1 MSSTDA
7 DRVASGPLAAGSVP
21 KEVTWDGL
29 DKRKFFVVGAG
40 MFSCVTCMLYPLT
53 VIKTRQMVD
62 GSAVGSRP
70 PPAMSIVKDIVK
82 ERGIPGLYRGFGT
95 IVVGTLPIRFVY
107 LSTLEVVK
115 ARARLVCEA
124 LDLPPMAHGIAD
136 AAGGATASMCSQ
148 VLGVPVDIISQRQ
161 MVQGVAVR
169 AASGEGTVRLRGYR
183 NGLHALR
190 EIIAAEGVLG
200 LYRGFG
206 ASIATLVPGS
216 AIWWGFYGTYQRVFW
231 SVVPAE
237 LGGARVR
244 DEGLNVTAVRKG
256 PAADEDP
263 STEFKAAVARGM
275 AASSAI
281 SETGTPVEPG
291 EGVVVGVQVASGVC
305 AGATSGFLTT
315 PLDIVKTRLQVLSG
329 PRGASAGGGERV
341 RHTFWSTAAE
351 LYREHGASGF
361 FRGVRPRMT
370 SVSIWGTTMVTTYEF
385 LKRTSKIDAEP

>member
-1 MSSTDA
+1 M
-7 DRVASGPLAAGSVP
+7 
-21 KEVTWDGL
+21 
-29 DKRKFFVVGAG
+29 
-40 MFSCVTCMLYPLT
+40 
-53 VIKTRQMVD
+53 
-62 GSAVGSRP
+62 
-70 PPAMSIVKDIVK
+70 
-82 ERGIPGLYRGFGT
+82 
-95 IVVGTLPIRFVY
+95 
-107 LSTLEVVK
+107 
-115 ARARLVCEA
+115 
-124 LDLPPMAHGIAD
+124 
-136 AAGGATASMCSQ
+136 
-148 VLGVPVDIISQRQ
+148 
-161 MVQGVAVR
+161 R

-183 NGLHALR
+183 NGIHALR

-216 AIWWGFYGTYQRVFW
+216 AIWWGFYGTYQRAFW

-244 DEGLNVTAVRKG
+244 DEGFNVTASKG
-256 PAADEDP
+256 PAAADEDP
-263 STEFKAAVARGM
+263 STEFKAA
-275 AASSAI
+275 ASSARG
-281 SETGTPVEPG
+281 ETGTPVEPG

-329 PRGASAGGGERV
+329 PQAASAVGGERV

>member
-1 MSSTDA
+1 M
-7 DRVASGPLAAGSVP
+7 
-21 KEVTWDGL
+21 
-29 DKRKFFVVGAG
+29 
-40 MFSCVTCMLYPLT
+40 
-53 VIKTRQMVD
+53 
-62 GSAVGSRP
+62 
-70 PPAMSIVKDIVK
+70 
-82 ERGIPGLYRGFGT
+82 
-95 IVVGTLPIRFVY
+95 
-107 LSTLEVVK
+107 
-115 ARARLVCEA
+115 
-124 LDLPPMAHGIAD
+124 
-136 AAGGATASMCSQ
+136 
-148 VLGVPVDIISQRQ
+148 
-161 MVQGVAVR
+161 
-169 AASGEGTVRLRGYR
+169 RLRGYR

-275 AASSAI
+275 VASSAI

-351 LYREHGASGF
+351 LYREHGALGF

-385 LKRTSKIDAEP
+385 LKRTSKIDAES

>member
-40 MFSCVTCMLYPLT
+40 MFSCVTCMLYPLS